1 VRSRNHLA
9 GDNALPCRH
18 DVWNLDMGSWGTSIL
33 GSIFDTVNLVYLF
46 ASRAFRWRTRPAGL
60 RPITRSV
67 DWVEVGCSQTIR
79 ERSENACFA
88 AQMKRTV
95 EPGEVDVLVGANS
108 TEASAVQVTVVP

>member
-1 VRSRNHLA
+1 MRSRA
-9 GDNALPCRH
+9 GTTCGIWIWDLGARPYLGPF
-18 DVWNLDMGSWGTSIL
+18 SIPSTWFICSPR
-33 GSIFDTVNLVYLF
+33 GLF
-46 ASRAFRWRTRPAGL
+46 AGGRPAGL

-67 DWVEVGCSQTIR
+67 DWVEVGWSQTIR